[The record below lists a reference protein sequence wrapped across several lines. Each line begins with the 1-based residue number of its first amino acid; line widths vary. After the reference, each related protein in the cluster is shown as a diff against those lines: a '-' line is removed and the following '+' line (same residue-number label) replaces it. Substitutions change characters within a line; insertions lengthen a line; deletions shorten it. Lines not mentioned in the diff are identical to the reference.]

1 MTLNQIAEDIAYK
14 LGDQFNNTLKESI
27 KHTVIFYRSKYLR
40 DDDARNG
47 STSPH
52 LFQSVVMQM
61 EEVNKLEDVGA
72 SISCITEGGVCMAVI
87 DNKKYRILKS
97 KKKLPIP
104 VRLKGYGTT
113 HYRFIGS
120 VDRST
125 RFSYSEPIDLKYK
138 LALPYQN
145 SATIFFFIANNDL
158 YLLNNLDICDVLLDA
173 VYENPRDAYEACDED
188 GVADDKYFPLPLDML
203 VSITDGIVTKTYP
216 LRGAD
221 GQTVNIQKDDKD
233 KDNV

>member
-27 KHTVIFYRSKYLR
+27 KHTLIFYRSKYLR

-47 STSPH
+47 KTSIH

-72 SISCITEGGVCMAVI
+72 SLDCITEGGVCMAVI
-87 DNKKYRILKS
+87 GSKKYRILKS

-104 VRLKGYGTT
+104 VRFKGYGATD
-113 HYRFIGS
+113 YSFIGS

-125 RFSYSEPIDLKYK
+125 RFSYAEPIDLKFK

-173 VYENPRDAYEACDED
+173 VYENPREAYEVCDAD

-203 VSITDGIVTKTYP
+203 VSIADGIVTKTYP

-233 KDNV
+233 QNNV

>member
-1 MTLNQIAEDIAYK
+1 MTLNQLAEDIAYK

-27 KHTVIFYRSKYLR
+27 KHTIIFYRSKYLR

-47 STSPH
+47 KISNH
-52 LFQSVVMQM
+52 LFQSVVIKMK
-61 EEVNKLEDVGA
+61 EVNKLEDVGA
-72 SISCITEGGVCMAVI
+72 SIACITEGGVCYAVI
-87 DNKKYRILKS
+87 DDKKYKILKS
-97 KKKLPIP
+97 VSKLPIP
-104 VRLKGYGTT
+104 VRLKGYGATD
-113 HYRFIGS
+113 YKFIGS

-125 RFSYSEPIDLKYK
+125 IFKYCEPIDLKFK
-138 LALPYQN
+138 IGMPYQN

-173 VYENPRDAYEACDED
+173 VYENPREAYEACDEE

-203 VSITDGIVTKTYP
+203 MSIADNIVNKTYP
-216 LRGAD
+216 LRGSD

-233 KDNV
+233 QNNV